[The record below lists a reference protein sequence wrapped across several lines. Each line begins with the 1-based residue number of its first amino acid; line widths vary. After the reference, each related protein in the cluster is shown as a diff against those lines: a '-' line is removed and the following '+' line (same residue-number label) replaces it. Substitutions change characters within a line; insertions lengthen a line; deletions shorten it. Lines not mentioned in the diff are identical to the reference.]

1 MKIRKYILIPSILF
15 LLLLAHFV
23 LFSEDNNNNI
33 KIDLTALKAEEDFR
47 WGVRAFNNGYFD
59 KAILSFERA
68 IRLKPNNILPRIWLG
83 KAYYKSGYI
92 TDALNEWDYVLKSGV
107 GNDVL
112 RYKYNTVT
120 LRHGLG
126 KELREEKKYVIS
138 GVIDA
143 KRKGYYPFSR
153 PTSVV
158 PTPNGN
164 LYIVCFASNEV
175 LLVDI
180 NQKIERILR
189 GGIEGYD
196 HPFDL
201 VRAGDYL
208 YITEYEGNRVA
219 KCKLN
224 GEKIKTFG
232 KQGTGNGEFLG
243 PQYIA
248 YDGNKYLYIT
258 DWGNARVVKY
268 DLNGN
273 FILSFS
279 SNLKAPTGIAFY
291 DGLVYVSDISLKR
304 INIYDESGNFIR
316 AIGENFLK
324 NPEGLFIDRLG
335 RILVADTNRVVRY
348 NPSNETWKVIGNP
361 VAEDERLLD
370 VAVSPN
376 KDIYV
381 TDFNNSKVFTFTEIS
396 SLYSSFFVN
405 IERINSLQFPR
416 VIVNL
421 SVSDRYGAPIVG
433 LKEENF
439 NFTESY
445 QPVTNLQIVRTNTDS
460 IGAKVVVLVE
470 HSDYM
475 RKHLSEIKEIVGGI
489 YDEVSGVGDMEL
501 IIAESSPVLRS
512 KMGITKLRL
521 INFSVKGK
529 FSDDWSFDFGL
540 RRAISELIPLNGK
553 KAVIYVGS
561 GELNSR
567 NFKEYSLTNLS
578 NYLKNNYVAF
588 YTIYLNK
595 ENRSKELK
603 FLSDESSGQE
613 YYFYSVDGIKGLG
626 KEISKR
632 VTPVY
637 TLTYIS
643 GSSSEFGRKYI
654 PVEVFV
660 SAQKRGG
667 RDVSGYYAPL
677 E

>member
-1 MKIRKYILIPSILF
+1 MKIRRYITLLSLF
-15 LLLLAHFV
+15 LLITPIF
-23 LFSEDNNNNI
+23 LFSQDATKGNI
-33 KIDLTALKAEEDFR
+33 KIDLTSLKAEEDFR

-68 IRLKPNNILPRIWLG
+68 IRLKPGNILPRIWLG
-83 KAYYKSGYI
+83 KAYYKAGYI
-92 TDALNEWDYVLKSGV
+92 TDALIEWDYVLKSGV
-107 GNDVL
+107 GNDIL

-126 KELREEKKYVIS
+126 RELKEEKKYVVS

-143 KRKGYYPFSR
+143 RRKGYYPFSR
-153 PTSVV
+153 PTAVV
-158 PTPNGN
+158 PTPDGN

-201 VRAGDYL
+201 VRVGDYL
-208 YITEYEGNRVA
+208 YVTEYEGNRVA

-224 GEKIKTFG
+224 GEKIESFG
-232 KQGTGNGEFLG
+232 RKGTDDGEFLG

-248 YDGNKYLYIT
+248 YDGSKYLYIT
-258 DWGNARVVKY
+258 DWGNARVDKY

-279 SNLKAPTGIAFY
+279 SHLGAPTGVAFY
-291 DGLVYVSDISLKR
+291 NGLVYVADISQKR
-304 INIYDESGNFIR
+304 INVYDGSGNFIK
-316 AIGENFLK
+316 AIGEGFLE
-324 NPEGLFIDRLG
+324 NPEGLFIDGQG
-335 RILVADTNRVVRY
+335 RILVADTNRIVRY
-348 NPSNETWKVIGNP
+348 NPSDETWKVIGDPQAAN
-361 VAEDERLLD
+361 ERLLD
-370 VAVSPN
+370 VAVNPN
-376 KDIYV
+376 KDVYV
-381 TDFNNSKVFTFTEIS
+381 ADFNNSKVFTFTEIS

-416 VIVNL
+416 VVVNL
-421 SVSDRYGAPIVG
+421 SVSDRYGTPIVG

-445 QPVTNLQIVRTNTDS
+445 QPVNDLQIVKTNTDS
-460 IGAKVVVLVE
+460 IKAKVVVLVE

-475 RKHLSEIKEIVGGI
+475 KDHLDAIREIIGGI
-489 YDEVSGVGDMEL
+489 YDEISDVGSMEL
-501 IIAESSPVLRS
+501 ITAEKSPILRN
-512 KMGITKLRL
+512 KMGTTKLRL
-521 INFSVKGK
+521 ISSAIKGT
-529 FSDDWSFDFGL
+529 FDNNWSFDFGL

-553 KAVIYVGS
+553 KAVVYVGS
-561 GELNSR
+561 GSLGSS

-578 NYLKNNYVAF
+578 NYLKNNYIAF
-588 YTIYLNK
+588 YTVYLTK
-595 ENRSKELK
+595 RERSKELK
-603 FLSDESSGQE
+603 FLSAESGGRE
-613 YYFYSVDGIKGLG
+613 YYFYSVNGIKGLG
-626 KEISKR
+626 REISKR
-632 VTPVY
+632 ITPVY

-643 GSSSEFGRKYI
+643 ASSSEFGRKYI